1 MPVAAV
7 LPAPPLAVPALVG
20 GPDPATARLTDAC
33 LRLLA
38 EIRPGPGVPV
48 LLLGVGERTRTLPPG
63 AGGTFGGLGVDLVT
77 AVPGAGAGH
86 VAGHVAGHAAGH
98 VAGRVAGQSVPEL
111 SLSLSVGCWLLG
123 QAWPEFAGAVTVREI
138 AGDTPAPECA
148 ELGARWAAE
157 QPGAVWVVLAD
168 GSTVRISPVVDE
180 RSAAAGALD
189 DAVAAALADG
199 DAAWLSALGQ
209 AEAAAVGAAGRAA
222 WQVLAGAVGVAPVQ
236 AEIRYAA
243 APYGVGYHV
252 ARWEW

>member
-77 AVPGAGAGH
+77 AVPGA
-86 VAGHVAGHAAGH
+86 VAGHVAG
-98 VAGRVAGQSVPEL
+98 QPVPEL

-123 QAWPEFAGAVTVREI
+123 QAWPGFAGAVTVREI

-222 WQVLAGAVGVAPVQ
+222 WQVLAGAVGGAPVQ

-252 ARWEW
+252 ARWQW